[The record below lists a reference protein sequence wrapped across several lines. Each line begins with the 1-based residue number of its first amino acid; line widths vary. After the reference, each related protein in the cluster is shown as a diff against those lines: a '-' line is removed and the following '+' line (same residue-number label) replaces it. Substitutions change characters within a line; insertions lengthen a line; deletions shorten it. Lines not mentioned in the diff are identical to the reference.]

1 MDDRTKFHSPEYL
14 MVGAE
19 LGAFMISACAFGV
32 LLEHPTSPVRAL
44 IPSGEL
50 RRAIMGVAMGLTAI
64 AIVYSP
70 LGTLGGSLQSVRDL
84 DLLATRQGGAGRRA
98 LLHGRALR

>member
-1 MDDRTKFHSPEYL
+1 ME
-14 MVGAE
+14 GAE

-32 LLEHPTSPVRAL
+32 LLEHPTSTIRAL

-50 RRAIMGVAMGLTAI
+50 CRAMMGVAMGLTAI

-70 LGTLGGSLQSVRDL
+70 LGRRSGAHFNPCVTLTFLRLGKVAPD
-84 DLLATRQGGAGRRA
+84 A
-98 LLHGRALR
+98 LF

>member
-1 MDDRTKFHSPEYL
+1 MSGTKFHWPEYL
-14 MVGAE
+14 MEGAE
-19 LGAFMISACAFGV
+19 LGAFMMSACAFGV
-32 LLEHPTSPVRAL
+32 LLEHPISPVRAA

-70 LGTLGGSLQSVRDL
+70 LG
-84 DLLATRQGGAGRRA
+84 RRRG
-98 LLHGRALR
+98 HISIRA